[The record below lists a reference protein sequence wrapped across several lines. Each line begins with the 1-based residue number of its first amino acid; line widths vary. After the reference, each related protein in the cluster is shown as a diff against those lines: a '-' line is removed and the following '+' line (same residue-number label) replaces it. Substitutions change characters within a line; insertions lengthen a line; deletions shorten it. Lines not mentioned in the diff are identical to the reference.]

1 MAECI
6 LCGSDAGVIV
16 LDLGAQP
23 SPRHWPL
30 PTDPLPDPT
39 HALALRLCPDCGL
52 AQLDADDT
60 TEPEVPVP
68 EPRAVVDQARQA
80 VADLGR
86 LGHLDGRAS
95 VIEFGSPHGGSW
107 LPLLDLTPATGPA
120 DLVVDSFGLMHERDL
135 PATLARHAGA
145 LADDGLAV
153 FLVQPLG
160 DIVAQRAWTALRHGH
175 HGYFTLT
182 SLRTAL
188 GTVGI
193 TPTSVLRYDL
203 YGGVAVVLAS
213 RGGQPDADLLAAYD
227 EESRQGLATPEGL
240 ACLAESVA
248 VSTMRLRSYL
258 EGHRASGTR
267 LYAYGA
273 ASKAVAELAMV
284 GEAATAILA
293 VGDAS
298 PAKQGRCMP
307 GSRIPVIS
315 PAELVAADPQEV
327 LLLLPDLHDELL
339 ATHPRLAGRVVVL
352 GTSPTGTP
360 SPLPPGGAATCPD
373 TPGRNAGDR

>member
-258 EGHRASGTR
+258 EGHRAAGTR

>member
-293 VGDAS
+293 VGVAS

-339 ATHPRLAGRVVVL
+339 ATHPQLTGRITML
-352 GTSPTGTP
+352 GADIPRTSPSLNASGCVP
-360 SPLPPGGAATCPD
+360 FPD
-373 TPGRNAGDR
+373 TPGRSGRDR

>member
-6 LCGSDAGVIV
+6 LCGSRDGVIV

-30 PTDPLPDPT
+30 PADPLPDPT
-39 HALALRLCPDCGL
+39 HALAMRLCRGCGL

-68 EPRAVVDQARQA
+68 EPQAVVDQARQA

-86 LGHLDGRAS
+86 LGHLAGRAT
-95 VIEFGSPHGGSW
+95 VVEFGSPHGGSW
-107 LPLLDLTPATGPA
+107 LPLLDLTPTDGPA

-135 PATLARHAGA
+135 PAVLARHAEA
-145 LADDGLAV
+145 LAGDGLAV
-153 FLVQPLG
+153 FLIQPLG
-160 DIVAQRAWTALRHGH
+160 DIVAQRTWTALRHGH

-188 GTVGI
+188 GTVGL
-193 TPTSVLRYDL
+193 TPISVLRYDL

-213 RGGQPDADLLAAYD
+213 RGGEPDVGLLAAYD
-227 EESRQGLATPEGL
+227 DEARRGLATPEGL

-293 VGDAS
+293 IGDAS

-315 PAELVAADPQEV
+315 PAELVAADPREV

>member
-68 EPRAVVDQARQA
+68 EPQAVVDQARRA

-86 LGHLDGRAS
+86 LGHLDGRTS
-95 VIEFGSPHGGSW
+95 VVEFGSPHGGSW
-107 LPLLDLTPATGPA
+107 LPLLDLTPTDGPA

-135 PATLARHAGA
+135 PAALARRAKA
-145 LADDGLAV
+145 LADDGLAA
-153 FLVQPLG
+153 FLIQPLG
-160 DIVAQRAWTALRHGH
+160 DVVAQSAWTVLRHGH

-227 EESRQGLATPEGL
+227 DESRRGLAIPEGL
-240 ACLAESVA
+240 ACLAEA
-248 VSTMRLRSYL
+248 VSASTGQLRISNDPSEAVYPRGNPNSASVPSGSD
-258 EGHRASGTR
+258 EPPRAIAR
-267 LYAYGA
+267 IL
-273 ASKAVAELAMV
+273 
-284 GEAATAILA
+284 ATA
-293 VGDAS
+293 
-298 PAKQGRCMP
+298 P
-307 GSRIPVIS
+307 GTFGSARRSSDGVNRIFVNHAPIPV
-315 PAELVAADPQEV
+315 PY
-327 LLLLPDLHDELL
+327 
-339 ATHPRLAGRVVVL
+339 PRAWALSAGR
-352 GTSPTGTP
+352 SE
-360 SPLPPGGAATCPD
+360 
-373 TPGRNAGDR
+373 R

>member
-6 LCGSDAGVIV
+6 LCGSRDGVIV

-39 HALALRLCPDCGL
+39 HALAMRLCRGCGL

-68 EPRAVVDQARQA
+68 EPRAVVDQARRA

-86 LGHLDGRAS
+86 LGHLDGRAT
-95 VIEFGSPHGGSW
+95 VVEFGSPHGGSW
-107 LPLLDLTPATGPA
+107 LPLLDLVSTDGPA

-135 PATLARHAGA
+135 PAALARHAEA
-145 LADDGLAV
+145 LAGDGLAV
-153 FLVQPLG
+153 FLIQPLG

-182 SLRTAL
+182 SLRNAL

-213 RGGQPDADLLAAYD
+213 RGGEPDADLLAAYD
-227 EESRQGLATPEGL
+227 DEARRGLAAPEGL
-240 ACLAESVA
+240 ACLADA
-248 VSTMRLRSYL
+248 VSASTNRLRSYL
-258 EGHRASGTR
+258 ESHRAAGTR
-267 LYAYGA
+267 LFAYGA

-284 GEAATAILA
+284 GDASGAILA

-307 GSRIPVIS
+307 GSRVPVIS
-315 PAELVAADPQEV
+315 PEALVAADPAEV

-339 ATHPRLAGRVVVL
+339 TTHPSLAGRVAVL
-352 GTSPTGTP
+352 GADSTRTSPSLTASGC
-360 SPLPPGGAATCPD
+360 ATCPD
-373 TPGRNAGDR
+373 TPGRNGRDR

>member
-68 EPRAVVDQARQA
+68 EPRAVVDQARRA

-86 LGHLDGRAS
+86 LGHLDGRTS
-95 VIEFGSPHGGSW
+95 VVEFGSPHGGSW
-107 LPLLDLTPATGPA
+107 LPLLDLTPTDGPA

-135 PATLARHAGA
+135 PAVLARHAEA
-145 LADDGLAV
+145 LAGDGLAV
-153 FLVQPLG
+153 FLIQPLG
-160 DIVAQRAWTALRHGH
+160 DIVAQHTWTALRHGH

-188 GTVGI
+188 GTVGL
-193 TPTSVLRYDL
+193 TPVSVLRYDL

-213 RGGQPDADLLAAYD
+213 RGGEPDAGLLAAYD
-227 EESRQGLATPEGL
+227 DEARRGLSTPEGL
-240 ACLAESVA
+240 ACLADA
-248 VSTMRLRSYL
+248 VSASTNQLRSYL
-258 EGHRASGTR
+258 EGHRAAGTR
-267 LYAYGA
+267 LFAYGA
-273 ASKAVAELAMV
+273 ASKAVAELAMM
-284 GEAATAILA
+284 GEAAGAILA

-307 GSRIPVIS
+307 GSRVPVIS
-315 PAELVAADPQEV
+315 PAELITANPEEV

-339 ATHPRLAGRVVVL
+339 ATHPSLAGRVVVP
-352 GTSPTGTP
+352 GAGPTGTP
-360 SPLPPGGAATCPD
+360 RPIPPGGAATCPG

>member
-68 EPRAVVDQARQA
+68 EPRAVVDQARRA
-80 VADLGR
+80 VADLGG
-86 LGHLDGRAS
+86 LGHLDGRTS
-95 VIEFGSPHGGSW
+95 VVEFGSPHGGSW
-107 LPLLDLTPATGPA
+107 LPLLDLTPTDGPA

-135 PATLARHAGA
+135 PAALARRAGA
-145 LADDGLAV
+145 LADDGLAA
-153 FLVQPLG
+153 FLIQPLG
-160 DIVAQRAWTALRHGH
+160 DVVAQSAWTVLRHGH

-188 GTVGI
+188 GTVGL

-227 EESRQGLATPEGL
+227 DESRRGLAIPEGL
-240 ACLAESVA
+240 ACLAEA
-248 VSTMRLRSYL
+248 VSVSTGRLRSYL
-258 EGHRASGTR
+258 EGHRAAGTR
-267 LYAYGA
+267 LFAYGA

-284 GEAATAILA
+284 GDAAGAILA

-307 GSRIPVIS
+307 ASRIPVIS
-315 PAELVAADPQEV
+315 PAELVAADPREV

-339 ATHPRLAGRVVVL
+339 ATHPSLAGRVVVP
-352 GTSPTGTP
+352 GAGPTGTP
-360 SPLPPGGAATCPD
+360 RPIPPGGAATCPG

>member
-6 LCGSDAGVIV
+6 LCGSRDGVIV
-16 LDLGAQP
+16 LNLGAQP

-39 HALALRLCPDCGL
+39 HALAMRLCHGCGL

-68 EPRAVVDQARQA
+68 EPRAVVDQARRA

-86 LGHLDGRAS
+86 LGHLDGRAT
-95 VIEFGSPHGGSW
+95 VVEFGSPHGGSW
-107 LPLLDLTPATGPA
+107 LPLLDLVSTDGPA

-135 PATLARHAGA
+135 PAALARHAEA
-145 LADDGLAV
+145 LAGDGLAV
-153 FLVQPLG
+153 FLIQPLG

-258 EGHRASGTR
+258 EGHRAAGTR

>member
-6 LCGSDAGVIV
+6 LCGSRDGVIV

-39 HALALRLCPDCGL
+39 HALAMRLCRGCGL

-68 EPRAVVDQARQA
+68 EPQAVVDQARQA

-86 LGHLDGRAS
+86 LGHLAGRAT
-95 VIEFGSPHGGSW
+95 VVEFGSPHGGSW
-107 LPLLDLTPATGPA
+107 LPLLDLTPTDGPA
-120 DLVVDSFGLMHERDL
+120 DLVVDSFGLMHGRDL
-135 PATLARHAGA
+135 PAVLARHAEA
-145 LADDGLAV
+145 LAGDGLAV
-153 FLVQPLG
+153 FLIQPLG
-160 DIVAQRAWTALRHGH
+160 DIVAQRTWTALRHGH

-188 GTVGI
+188 GTVGL
-193 TPTSVLRYDL
+193 TPISVLRYDL

-213 RGGQPDADLLAAYD
+213 RGGEPDAGLLAAYD
-227 EESRQGLATPEGL
+227 DEARRGLATPEGL
-240 ACLAESVA
+240 ACLADA
-248 VSTMRLRSYL
+248 VSASTNQLRSYL
-258 EGHRASGTR
+258 EGHRAAGTR
-267 LYAYGA
+267 LFAYGA
-273 ASKAVAELAMV
+273 ASKAVAELAMM
-284 GEAATAILA
+284 GEAAGAILA

-307 GSRIPVIS
+307 GSRVPVIS
-315 PAELVAADPQEV
+315 PAELIAANPEEV

-339 ATHPRLAGRVVVL
+339 ATHPQLTGRITML
-352 GTSPTGTP
+352 GADVPQTSPSLTASGYAP
-360 SPLPPGGAATCPD
+360 FPD
-373 TPGRNAGDR
+373 TPVRSGRDR

>member
-1 MAECI
+1 M
-6 LCGSDAGVIV
+6 IV

-39 HALALRLCPDCGL
+39 HALAMRLCRGCGL

-68 EPRAVVDQARQA
+68 EPQAVVDQARQA
-80 VADLGR
+80 VADLER
-86 LGHLDGRAS
+86 LGHLAGRAT
-95 VIEFGSPHGGSW
+95 VVEFGSPHGGSW
-107 LPLLDLTPATGPA
+107 LPLLDLTPTDGPA

-135 PATLARHAGA
+135 PAVLARHAEA
-145 LADDGLAV
+145 LAGDGLAV
-153 FLVQPLG
+153 FLIQPLG
-160 DIVAQRAWTALRHGH
+160 DIVAQHTWTALRHGH

-188 GTVGI
+188 GTVGL
-193 TPTSVLRYDL
+193 TPVSVLRYDL

-213 RGGQPDADLLAAYD
+213 RGGEPDAGLLAAYD
-227 EESRQGLATPEGL
+227 DEARRGLSTPEGL
-240 ACLAESVA
+240 ACLADA
-248 VSTMRLRSYL
+248 VSASTNQLRSYL
-258 EGHRASGTR
+258 EGHRAAGTR
-267 LYAYGA
+267 LFAYGA
-273 ASKAVAELAMV
+273 ASKAVAELAMM
-284 GEAATAILA
+284 GEAAGAILA

-307 GSRIPVIS
+307 GSRVPVIS
-315 PAELVAADPQEV
+315 PAELITANPEEV

-339 ATHPRLAGRVVVL
+339 ATHPQLTGRITML
-352 GTSPTGTP
+352 GTDVPQTSPSLTASGCAP
-360 SPLPPGGAATCPD
+360 FPD
-373 TPGRNAGDR
+373 MPGRNGRDR

>member
-68 EPRAVVDQARQA
+68 EPRAVVDQARRA

-86 LGHLDGRAS
+86 LGHLDGRTS
-95 VIEFGSPHGGSW
+95 VVEFGSPHGGSW
-107 LPLLDLTPATGPA
+107 LPLLDLAPTDGPA

-135 PATLARHAGA
+135 PAALARRAGA
-145 LADDGLAV
+145 LADDGLAA
-153 FLVQPLG
+153 FLIQPLG
-160 DIVAQRAWTALRHGH
+160 DVVAQSAWTVLRHGH

-188 GTVGI
+188 GTVGL

-213 RGGQPDADLLAAYD
+213 RGGQPDA
-227 EESRQGLATPEGL
+227 G
-240 ACLAESVA
+240 
-248 VSTMRLRSYL
+248 RLRRRVPA
-258 EGHRASGTR
+258 G
-267 LYAYGA
+267 
-273 ASKAVAELAMV
+273 
-284 GEAATAILA
+284 I
-293 VGDAS
+293 GD
-298 PAKQGRCMP
+298 
-307 GSRIPVIS
+307 
-315 PAELVAADPQEV
+315 
-327 LLLLPDLHDELL
+327 
-339 ATHPRLAGRVVVL
+339 
-352 GTSPTGTP
+352 
-360 SPLPPGGAATCPD
+360 PGGAHL
-373 TPGRNAGDR
+373 PGGGGLGLDGAAAQLPGGSPRRGHAPVRLRCRVEGRRGTGDGGGRHRRDPRGR

>member
-6 LCGSDAGVIV
+6 LCGSRDGVIV
-16 LDLGAQP
+16 LNLGAQP

-39 HALALRLCPDCGL
+39 HALAMRLCHGCGL

-68 EPRAVVDQARQA
+68 EPRAVVDQARRA
-80 VADLGR
+80 VTDLGR
-86 LGHLDGRAS
+86 LGHLDGRAT
-95 VIEFGSPHGGSW
+95 VVEFGSPHGGSW
-107 LPLLDLTPATGPA
+107 LPLLDLVSTDGPA

-135 PATLARHAGA
+135 PAALARRSGA
-145 LADDGLAV
+145 LAGDGLAV
-153 FLVQPLG
+153 FLIQPLG

-182 SLRTAL
+182 SLRNAL

-203 YGGVAVVLAS
+203 YGGVAVVLVS
-213 RGGQPDADLLAAYD
+213 RGGEPDADLLAAYD
-227 EESRQGLATPEGL
+227 DEARRGLAAPEGL
-240 ACLAESVA
+240 ACLADA
-248 VSTMRLRSYL
+248 VSASTNRLRSYL
-258 EGHRASGTR
+258 ESHRAAGTR
-267 LYAYGA
+267 LFAYGA

-284 GEAATAILA
+284 GDASGAILA

-307 GSRIPVIS
+307 GSRVPVIS
-315 PAELVAADPQEV
+315 PAELVAADPREV

-339 ATHPRLAGRVVVL
+339 ATHPQLTGRLAVL
-352 GTSPTGTP
+352 GADSTRTSPSLTASGR
-360 SPLPPGGAATCPD
+360 ATCPD
-373 TPGRNAGDR
+373 TPGRNGRDR

>member
-284 GEAATAILA
+284 EEAATAILA

>member
-160 DIVAQRAWTALRHGH
+160 DIVAPRAWTALRHGH

>member
-6 LCGSDAGVIV
+6 LCGSRDGVIV

-30 PTDPLPDPT
+30 PADPLPDPT
-39 HALALRLCPDCGL
+39 HALAMRLCRGCGL

-68 EPRAVVDQARQA
+68 EPQAVVDQARQA

-86 LGHLDGRAS
+86 LGHLAGRAT
-95 VIEFGSPHGGSW
+95 VAEFGSPHGGSW
-107 LPLLDLTPATGPA
+107 LPLLDLTPTDGPA

-135 PATLARHAGA
+135 PAVLARHAEA
-145 LADDGLAV
+145 LAGDGLAV
-153 FLVQPLG
+153 FLIQPLG
-160 DIVAQRAWTALRHGH
+160 DIVAQRTWTALRHGH

-188 GTVGI
+188 GTVGL
-193 TPTSVLRYDL
+193 TPISVLRYDL

-213 RGGQPDADLLAAYD
+213 RGGEPDAGLLAAYD
-227 EESRQGLATPEGL
+227 DEARRGLATPEGL
-240 ACLAESVA
+240 ACLADA
-248 VSTMRLRSYL
+248 VSASTNQLRSYL
-258 EGHRASGTR
+258 EGHRAAGTR
-267 LYAYGA
+267 LFAYGA
-273 ASKAVAELAMV
+273 ASKAVAELAMM
-284 GEAATAILA
+284 GEAAGAILA

-298 PAKQGRCMP
+298 PAKQGQCMP
-307 GSRIPVIS
+307 GSRVPVIS
-315 PAELVAADPQEV
+315 PAELIAANPEEV

-339 ATHPRLAGRVVVL
+339 ATHPQLTGRITML
-352 GTSPTGTP
+352 GADVPQTSPSLTASGYAP
-360 SPLPPGGAATCPD
+360 FPD
-373 TPGRNAGDR
+373 TPVRSGRDR

>member
-6 LCGSDAGVIV
+6 LCGSRDGVIV
-16 LDLGAQP
+16 LNLGAQP

-39 HALALRLCPDCGL
+39 HALAMRLCHGCGL

-68 EPRAVVDQARQA
+68 EPRAVVDQARRA

-86 LGHLDGRAS
+86 LGHLDGRAT
-95 VIEFGSPHGGSW
+95 VVEFGSPHGGSW
-107 LPLLDLTPATGPA
+107 LPLLDLVSTDGPA

-135 PATLARHAGA
+135 PAALARHAEA
-145 LADDGLAV
+145 LAGDGLAV
-153 FLVQPLG
+153 FLIQPLG
-160 DIVAQRAWTALRHGH
+160 DIVAQRAWTALRPGH
-175 HGYFTLT
+175 HGYFPLT
-182 SLRTAL
+182 SLRNAL

-193 TPTSVLRYDL
+193 TPASVLRYDL
-203 YGGVAVVLAS
+203 YGGVAVVIAS
-213 RGGQPDADLLAAYD
+213 RGGEPDADLLAAYD
-227 EESRQGLATPEGL
+227 DEARRGLAAPEGL
-240 ACLAESVA
+240 ACLADA
-248 VSTMRLRSYL
+248 VSASTNRLRSYL
-258 EGHRASGTR
+258 ESHRAAGTR
-267 LYAYGA
+267 LFAYGA

-284 GEAATAILA
+284 GDASGAILA

-307 GSRIPVIS
+307 GSRVPVIS
-315 PAELVAADPQEV
+315 PEALVAADPAEV

-339 ATHPRLAGRVVVL
+339 ATHPSLAGRVAVL
-352 GTSPTGTP
+352 GADSTRTSPSLTASGR
-360 SPLPPGGAATCPD
+360 ATCPD
-373 TPGRNAGDR
+373 TPGRNGRDR

>member
-6 LCGSDAGVIV
+6 LCGSRDGVIV

-39 HALALRLCPDCGL
+39 HALAMRLCRGCGV

-68 EPRAVVDQARQA
+68 EPQAVVDQARQA
-80 VADLGR
+80 VADLER
-86 LGHLDGRAS
+86 LGHLAGRAT
-95 VIEFGSPHGGSW
+95 VVEFGSPHGGSW
-107 LPLLDLTPATGPA
+107 LPLLDLVSTDGPA

-135 PATLARHAGA
+135 PAALARRSGA
-145 LADDGLAV
+145 LAGDGLAV
-153 FLVQPLG
+153 FLIQPLG

-182 SLRTAL
+182 SLRNAL

-213 RGGQPDADLLAAYD
+213 RGGEPDADLLAAYD
-227 EESRQGLATPEGL
+227 DEARRGLAAPEGL
-240 ACLAESVA
+240 ACLADA
-248 VSTMRLRSYL
+248 VSASTNRLRSYL
-258 EGHRASGTR
+258 ESHRATGTR
-267 LYAYGA
+267 LFAYGA

-284 GEAATAILA
+284 GDASGAILA

-307 GSRIPVIS
+307 GSRVPVIS
-315 PAELVAADPQEV
+315 PEALVAADPREV

-339 ATHPRLAGRVVVL
+339 ATHPSLAGRVAVL
-352 GTSPTGTP
+352 GADSTRTSPSLTASGR
-360 SPLPPGGAATCPD
+360 ATCPD
-373 TPGRNAGDR
+373 TPGRNGRDR

>member
-6 LCGSDAGVIV
+6 LCGSGEGVIV

-39 HALALRLCPDCGL
+39 HALAMRLCTGCGL

-60 TEPEVPVP
+60 TEPEVAVP
-68 EPRAVVDQARQA
+68 EPRAVVDQARRA

-86 LGHLDGRAS
+86 LGHLDGRAT
-95 VIEFGSPHGGSW
+95 VVEFGSPHGGSW
-107 LPLLDLTPATGPA
+107 LPLLDLTPTDGPA

-135 PATLARHAGA
+135 PATLARHAEA

-153 FLVQPLG
+153 FLIQPLG
-160 DIVAQRAWTALRHGH
+160 DVVAQRSWTALRHGH

-213 RGGQPDADLLAAYD
+213 RGGRPDADLLAAYD
-227 EESRQGLATPEGL
+227 DEARRGLATPEGL
-240 ACLAESVA
+240 ACLAEA
-248 VSTMRLRSYL
+248 VSVSTTRLRTYL
-258 EGHRASGTR
+258 EGHRAAGTR
-267 LYAYGA
+267 LFAYGA

-284 GEAATAILA
+284 GDAAGAILA

-315 PAELVAADPQEV
+315 PAELVAADPGEV

-339 ATHPRLAGRVVVL
+339 ATHPRLTGRIALLGAG
-352 GTSPTGTP
+352 PTRTP
-360 SPLPPGGAATCPD
+360 SPPPANGCAIYPD
-373 TPGRNAGDR
+373 TPGRNGRDR

>member
-6 LCGSDAGVIV
+6 LCGSRDGVIV

-39 HALALRLCPDCGL
+39 HALAMRLCRGCGL

-86 LGHLDGRAS
+86 LGHLAGRTT
-95 VIEFGSPHGGSW
+95 VVEFGSPHGGSW
-107 LPLLDLTPATGPA
+107 LPFLDLEPVSGPA
-120 DLVVDSFGLMHERDL
+120 DLLVDSLGLMHDRDL
-135 PATLARHAGA
+135 RAALERRAAA
-145 LADDGLAV
+145 LADGGLAV
-153 FLVQPLG
+153 FLIQPLG
-160 DIVAQRAWTALRHGH
+160 DIVAQRTWTALRHGH

-188 GTVGI
+188 GTVGL
-193 TPTSVLRYDL
+193 TPISVLRYDL

-213 RGGQPDADLLAAYD
+213 RGGEPDAGLLDAYD
-227 EESRQGLATPEGL
+227 DEARRGLATPEGL
-240 ACLAESVA
+240 ACLADA
-248 VSTMRLRSYL
+248 VSASTNQLRSYL
-258 EGHRASGTR
+258 EGHRAAGTR
-267 LYAYGA
+267 LFAYGA
-273 ASKAVAELAMV
+273 ASKAVAELAMM
-284 GEAATAILA
+284 GEAAGAILA

-307 GSRIPVIS
+307 GSRVPVIS
-315 PAELVAADPQEV
+315 PAELITANPEEV

-339 ATHPRLAGRVVVL
+339 ATHPQLTGRITML
-352 GTSPTGTP
+352 GADIPRTSPSLNASGCVP
-360 SPLPPGGAATCPD
+360 FPD
-373 TPGRNAGDR
+373 TPGRNGRDR

>member
-258 EGHRASGTR
+258 EGHRAAGTR

-284 GEAATAILA
+284 GEATTAILA
-293 VGDAS
+293 AGDAS

-360 SPLPPGGAATCPD
+360 SPLPPGGAATCPG